1 MYARSVT
8 LHLNTGMWDE
18 LGEFGNEIANRISGF
33 PGLISWVLVA
43 NPETGEGTSFSLF
56 EDEEAF
62 LAVNDKINEIVSDF
76 GRFFTGAPSEL
87 LGEVVA
93 RLDRGDTQHT

>member
-8 LHLNTGMWDE
+8 LQLDTEMWDE
-18 LGEFGNEIANRISGF
+18 LHEFGAEISHRISGF

-43 NPETGEGTSFSLF
+43 NSETGEGTSFSLF
-56 EDEEAF
+56 EDERAF
-62 LAVNDKINEIVSDF
+62 VAVNEKINDIVADF
-76 GRFFTGAPSEL
+76 GRFFTGPPSEQ

-93 RLDRGDTQHT
+93 QLDSE

>member
-18 LGEFGNEIANRISGF
+18 LHQFGDEISHRISGF

-43 NPETGEGTSFSLF
+43 NSETGEGTSFSLF
-56 EDEEAF
+56 DDEEAF
-62 LAVNDKINEIVSDF
+62 LAVNDRINEIVSDF
-76 GRFFTGAPSEL
+76 GRFFTAAPREQ
-87 LGEVVA
+87 LGEVIA
-93 RLDRGDTQHT
+93 QLDTG